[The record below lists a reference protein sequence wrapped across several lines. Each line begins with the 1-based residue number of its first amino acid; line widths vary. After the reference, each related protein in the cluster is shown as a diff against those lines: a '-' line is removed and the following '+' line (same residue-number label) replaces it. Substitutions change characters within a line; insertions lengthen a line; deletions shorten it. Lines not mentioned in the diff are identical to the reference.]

1 MIRRTPGSTRTDT
14 LFPYTTLFRSQGLPR
29 FDALADDEIVLG
41 NTAGVGG
48 GQGELAVAA
57 AGSRTGQ
64 PIGTCSGTGAI
75 QCDLRLSDAA
85 SGDGLTHQRREPRPF
100 LFGDSQLGLR
110 VGDLDAGER
119 DQRRPLRNF
128 LAQPGVSP
136 PQQPPAPGLV

>member
-85 SGDGLTHQRREPRPF
+85 PGDGLTAQRRDPPPF
-100 LFGDSQLGLR
+100 LFAIGRASFRER
-110 VGDLDAGER
+110 VR
-119 DQRRPLRNF
+119 QY
-128 LAQPGVSP
+128 V
-136 PQQPPAPGLV
+136 